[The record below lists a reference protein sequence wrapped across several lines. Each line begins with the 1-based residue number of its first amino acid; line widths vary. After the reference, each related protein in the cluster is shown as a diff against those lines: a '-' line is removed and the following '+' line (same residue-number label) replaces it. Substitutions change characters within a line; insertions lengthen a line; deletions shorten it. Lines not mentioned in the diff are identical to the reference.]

1 MHGLK
6 DAISRFYTPDQFN
19 RIESVKIGIAGAG
32 GIGSNCAMM
41 LVRSGFTKFTIVD
54 FDRVESSNLNRQMYT
69 PAHIGRMK
77 VECLREILLTINP
90 DLSTDIAGER
100 VTRENAGSIFSDC
113 NIIIEAFDG
122 ASSKADLFSVFLRSG
137 KLLVGAS
144 GIGGIGNCATISVFR
159 ASSNVY
165 VVGDRESEVNEKVR
179 PYAPRV
185 MVASAMM
192 ADLVLGAVMNGD
204 IADLK

>member
-1 MHGLK
+1 MKTFK

-19 RIESVKIGIAGAG
+19 RIQSVKIGIAGAG

-41 LVRSGFTKFTIVD
+41 LVRSGFANFTIVD
-54 FDRVESSNLNRQMYT
+54 FDRVEPSNLNRQMYT
-69 PAHIGRMK
+69 PSHIGRMK

-90 DLSTDIAGER
+90 EVSIQAIGER
-100 VTRENAGSIFSDC
+100 VTRDNAAGVFSDC
-113 NIIIEAFDG
+113 DIIIEAFDG

-144 GIGGIGNCATISVFR
+144 GIGGIGNCSAIGIFR
-159 ASSNVY
+159 VSPKVY
-165 VVGDRESEVNEKVR
+165 VVGDRESEVNENVR

-185 MVASAMM
+185 MVASSMM
-192 ADLVLGAVMNGD
+192 ADLVLGAVVRGELAG
-204 IADLK
+204 I

>member
-1 MHGLK
+1 MK
-6 DAISRFYTPDQFN
+6 TFKEAISPFYTPDQFN
-19 RIESVKIGIAGAG
+19 RIQSVKIGIAGAG

-41 LVRSGFTKFTIVD
+41 LVRSGFCNFRVAD
-54 FDRVESSNLNRQMYT
+54 FDRVEPSNLNRQMYT

-77 VECLREILLTINP
+77 VESLREILLTINP
-90 DLSTDIAGER
+90 ALSIETIGER
-100 VTRENAGSIFSDC
+100 VTRENAGSIFGDC
-113 NIIIEAFDG
+113 DIIIEAFDG

-144 GIGGIGNCATISVFR
+144 GIGGIGNCAAIGVFR
-159 ASSNVY
+159 VSSNVY

-192 ADLVLGAVMNGD
+192 ADVVLGAVVNGSVAG
-204 IADLK
+204 IG

>member
-1 MHGLK
+1 MK
-6 DAISRFYTPDQFN
+6 TFKNAISPFYTSVQFS
-19 RIESVKIGIAGAG
+19 RIQSVKIGIAGAG

-41 LVRSGFTKFTIVD
+41 LVRCGFSNFKIAD
-54 FDRVESSNLNRQMYT
+54 FDRVEPSNLNRQLYT

-77 VECLREILLTINP
+77 VECLRDILQTINP
-90 DLSTDIAGER
+90 DVSIETTIER
-100 VTRENAGSIFSDC
+100 VTRENAGIIFGNCD
-113 NIIIEAFDG
+113 IIVEAFDG
-122 ASSKADLFSVFLRSG
+122 AASKADLFSVFLRSG

-144 GIGGIGNCATISVFR
+144 GIGGIGKCAAIEVFKV
-159 ASSNVY
+159 SPKVY

-192 ADLVLGAVMNGD
+192 ADLVLGLVVRGELKD
-204 IADLK
+204 I